1 MYIVKLAMKLA
12 QLLQIQ
18 IAYQKNK
25 SIWDQ
30 VKLTYIKICMIYT
43 IFYSY
48 YSVSVNTS
56 ANHLYLGLVAQSN
69 GRMVR

>member
-1 MYIVKLAMKLA
+1 MYIVKLAMN
-12 QLLQIQ
+12 QLLQMQ
-18 IAYQKNK
+18 IAFQKNK

-56 ANHLYLGLVAQSN
+56 PNHLYLGLVAQSQ